1 MRLPIVLLLAALLSS
16 GCAGILHGT
25 NDTVSVNSMED
36 DTIIYVNSTPRG
48 RNTAI
53 AQLKRGDAH
62 TITASKEGCRNVT
75 VETTQSFDTVAIGD
89 FFRFRVLSIP
99 IDLVSGAAWK
109 TDQAIVTLSP
119 ICPRRTLLAPV
130 VPVPARPQPARVPTR
145 EETWEEASKPEHL
158 GALAPPQTEPPIRAQ
173 QRRCR
178 DESTTDRVG
187 FPICP
192 DGRASGM
199 HAGQPSRSLGRDDR
213 GRARPVAAMRPED
226 RFDRPRD
233 RKLPAVGRHG
243 RGHPAYAVGCSS
255 GTATS
260 MDRRFGNSTTFS
272 GISTVRW

>member
-1 MRLPIVLLLAALLSS
+1 MHLPIVLLLAALLSS

-36 DTIIYVNSTPRG
+36 DTIIYVNGTPRG

-75 VETTQSFDTVAIGD
+75 VETTQSFDTASLLGIFLD
-89 FFRFRVLSIP
+89 FGILSIP

-145 EETWEEASKPEHL
+145 EETWEEAWERQPNRNI
-158 GALAPPQTEPPIRAQ
+158 LA
-173 QRRCR
+173 
-178 DESTTDRVG
+178 
-187 FPICP
+187 
-192 DGRASGM
+192 
-199 HAGQPSRSLGRDDR
+199 H
-213 GRARPVAAMRPED
+213 
-226 RFDRPRD
+226 
-233 RKLPAVGRHG
+233 
-243 RGHPAYAVGCSS
+243 
-255 GTATS
+255 
-260 MDRRFGNSTTFS
+260 
-272 GISTVRW
+272 